1 MQEPCRNVMGGRRMK
16 KTMILRTAK
25 IWLAAVLT
33 MVVTNALG
41 LQFIYAAG
49 LIAILSICPTK
60 KETITVAKGRL
71 LAFCVSFVMAY
82 LCFTF
87 IGYNLFA
94 YCVFLLMDVLF
105 CLRFKLENALSICA
119 IVMSHFLSF
128 GAINYE
134 SVRNAVLIFL
144 IGTTFGLLAN
154 MHLHQNTKY
163 MEQLRVDAD
172 EQIKI
177 ILRVIADKVLGTT
190 TEQPHFNY
198 FQKINY
204 LLFTAKKTAKS
215 NFMNNLSDSDTID
228 LEYISM
234 RERQIQVLHRIYM
247 NLMSL
252 ESSPEIAHL
261 LSDFIQQ
268 IADEYSV
275 GNDGEV
281 ALTRLESMEAVLK
294 EKPLP
299 ATRQEFEDRAKLYI
313 ALRDMEQFLKIKQTF
328 VKTH

>member
-1 MQEPCRNVMGGRRMK
+1 MK
-16 KTMILRTAK
+16 RALIFRTSK

-71 LAFCVSFVMAY
+71 LAFCVSFMMAY
-82 LCFTF
+82 ICFTF
-87 IGYNLFA
+87 IGYNLVA
-94 YCVFLLMDVLF
+94 YCVFLLMDVIF
-105 CLRFKLENALSICA
+105 CLQFKLENALSICA

-134 SVRNAVLIFL
+134 SVRNAALIFL

-154 MHLHQNTKY
+154 MHLRQNTQH

-177 ILRVIADKVLGTT
+177 ILRLLADKVLGIKE
-190 TEQPHFNY
+190 EQPNFNC

-204 LLFTAKKTAKS
+204 LLFTAKKTAKA
-215 NFMNNLSDSDTID
+215 NFMNNLSDADTLD

-247 NLMSL
+247 NLISL
-252 ESSPEIAHL
+252 ESSPEIAPL
-261 LSDFIQQ
+261 LSEFILQ
-268 IADEYSV
+268 IAEEYSV
-275 GNDGEV
+275 ENDGDV
-281 ALTRLESMEAVLK
+281 ALERLSEMEEVLK

-299 ATRQEFEDRAKLYI
+299 ATRQEFEDRAKLYV
-313 ALRDMEQFLKIKQTF
+313 ALRDIEQFLKIKQTF
-328 VKTH
+328 AKTH